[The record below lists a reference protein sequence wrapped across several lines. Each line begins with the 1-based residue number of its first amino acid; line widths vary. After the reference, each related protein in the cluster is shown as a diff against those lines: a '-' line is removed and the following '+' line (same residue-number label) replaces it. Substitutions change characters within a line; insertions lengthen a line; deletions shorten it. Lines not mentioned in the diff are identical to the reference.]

1 MIRNSGERL
10 QWGIQWREENRLD
23 GKTEHLMWD
32 NGVTPMLF
40 KTRRE
45 ARNWAST
52 HYGYIKRRPDL
63 RAEPH
68 GWKPARVVRVKVS
81 WRIVK

>member
-1 MIRNSGERL
+1 MIRNSGSRR
-10 QWGIQWREENRLD
+10 QWGIQWRSENELD
-23 GKTEHLMWD
+23 GKVEHLMWD
-32 NGVTPMLF
+32 YGTTPLLF

-45 ARNWAST
+45 ARAYCKET
-52 HYGYIKRRPDL
+52 YGYIRHRPDL

-68 GWKPARVVRVKVS
+68 GWKPARVVKVRID